1 MPVMRELN
9 SEEFFAMSSA
19 VTVPTSRQSVRRC
32 PGRTM
37 VFSSAPSSS
46 SVRMLSSEISSSAS
60 SFWSGWKM
68 ISSSWE
74 RM

>member
-1 MPVMRELN
+1 MRELN

-19 VTVPTSRQSVRRC
+19 VTVPTSRQSV
-32 PGRTM
+32 PAMSWESTM